1 MTGGSSI
8 TPRYRVD
15 PADRLVLGGG
25 QVLTCK
31 GLTATGYLLQP
42 FGSDMTDHV
51 SFEQFERARQHPDF
65 RQDTMFYTEP
75 RARARARTLIE
86 SDDEIPAEE
95 MPDVRWREACVRAFL
110 DFEAQDCRNPPPA
123 GQQRVNRTEA
133 GLKEAM
139 RRAGPQLMQLD
150 YAKKAGSGLKRT
162 ARGVKAPPLS
172 KSGNR
177 RKARAGQKISFR
189 APPGPRTLLRY
200 VVSYEE
206 AGCQAWGLRQCH
218 CNSGNRE
225 PRFEPEEYALM
236 MEAVYAYL
244 STKRPSYEQCYKDYE
259 DDLKRKNEERA
270 AAGLPPLRQIGAST
284 YRARIKRFS
293 RFQRD
298 CARHGIDY
306 AIRRNCGVRRK
317 FEVTRIGE
325 LVQIDGFKVSLI
337 HMAVESG
344 LWATLTPEQQ
354 KAVPKE
360 RWILL
365 RAIDVASRCILAE
378 VIAPTETTA
387 AAAVLL
393 RMMIKD
399 KTPLAAAMGART
411 AWDYACVPHAIA
423 TDAGAAFRS
432 DRFRQMLADLGITFV
447 APQVGQ
453 PNKRAHVERSFGT
466 TRTQFLTHFAGQ
478 TFANVGDKGDYDPG
492 KNANLFVDELA
503 RALVLYD
510 VDIYHNSP
518 HESLYGETPR
528 NCWQRLMVES
538 GCSRV
543 TPGAHQ
549 LRAIF
554 GIPLSR
560 TVGKRGIRF
569 LGLHYQ
575 SSDLAALLA
584 DKGEIEIPVRVD
596 PDNLGWISVQI
607 CKTWKSVP
615 CATSGLEGASIQ
627 EWLAVVEDQRR
638 RYSIAAAAS
647 RPIIA
652 DALRQIRAIA
662 AKAERRF
669 NIAPHT
675 YDANAIGRA
684 EKEIL
689 HGFDIPEDASRQVKT
704 PGEDPLAKGIP
715 VTGQPDPD
723 AAPKR
728 STRRSRGESTPTPV
742 APPPAD
748 DGDEDGNDW
757 TMETPDV

>member
-1 MTGGSSI
+1 MTGGTPI

-25 QVLTCK
+25 QILTCK

-42 FGSDMTDHV
+42 FGSDSTDHV
-51 SFEQFERARQHPDF
+51 SFEQFEQERQHPDF

-95 MPDVRWREACVRAFL
+95 LPEVRWREACVRAYY
-110 DFEAQDCRNPPPA
+110 DEKTKDQRNPPPA
-123 GQQRVNRTEA
+123 GQQRVNRTLPGFE
-133 GLKEAM
+133 EAM
-139 RRAGPQLMQLD
+139 RRAGPRLMQLD
-150 YAKKAGSGLKRT
+150 YAKKAAAQQAAQKR
-162 ARGVKAPPLS
+162 PSLN
-172 KSGNR
+172 KSGHPRKVRVGRTVVLRSPPCPTTLR
-177 RKARAGQKISFR
+177 RWILA
-189 APPGPRTLLRY
+189 
-200 VVSYEE
+200 YEE

-218 CNSGNRE
+218 CNSGNHE
-225 PRFEPEEYALM
+225 PRFEPDEYARL
-236 MEAVYAYL
+236 MEAVYAYM
-244 STKRPSYEQCYKDYE
+244 SRKRPSRKQCYSDYE
-259 DDLKRKNEERA
+259 DALEQENGKRAE
-270 AAGLPPLRQIGAST
+270 AGLPPLRQIGAST
-284 YRARIKRFS
+284 FRAQIARFS
-293 RFQRD
+293 RFQQD
-298 CARHGIDY
+298 SARHGIEY

-325 LVQIDGFKVSLI
+325 LAQVDGCKVSLVN
-337 HMAVESG
+337 MAVESG

-360 RWILL
+360 RWFLL

-378 VIAPTETTA
+378 VLAPTETTA

-393 RMMIKD
+393 RMMIND
-399 KTPLAAAMGART
+399 KTPLATAMGART
-411 AWDYACVPHAIA
+411 PWDYACLPHAIA

-466 TRTQFLTHFAGQ
+466 TRTQFLTQFAGQ
-478 TFANVGDKGDYDPG
+478 TFANIGDKGDYDPG

-518 HESLYGETPR
+518 HEGLYGETPR

-554 GIPLSR
+554 GIPLTR

-607 CKTWKSVP
+607 GRTWRSVS

-647 RPIIA
+647 RPIIV

-675 YDANAIGRA
+675 YDAEAIGRA

-715 VTGQPDPD
+715 VTGQPGPD

-728 STRRSRGESTPTPV
+728 STRRSRGESTPPPV
-742 APPPAD
+742 APPPGD